1 MLADLDPA
9 VESVVGYTRYAIEG
23 DPAHGATIS
32 IVDRGGREFRQV
44 DLLRHILRMDFGAGA
59 GQRDGNRR
67 DNGEEKGFHR
77 DSVKNTF
84 ATEGSSVKHG

>member
-1 MLADLDPA
+1 
-9 VESVVGYTRYAIEG
+9 
-23 DPAHGATIS
+23 
-32 IVDRGGREFRQV
+32 
-44 DLLRHILRMDFGAGA
+44 MDFVAGA